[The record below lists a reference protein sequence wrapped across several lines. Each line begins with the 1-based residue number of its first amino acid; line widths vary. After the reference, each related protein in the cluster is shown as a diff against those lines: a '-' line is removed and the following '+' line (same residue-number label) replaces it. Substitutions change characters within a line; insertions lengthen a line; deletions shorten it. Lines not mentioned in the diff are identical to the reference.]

1 MKYIGKLA
9 AASALFLMQA
19 SNAVWAETTMRFS
32 IWLPPAH
39 PLVADVLVPYAE
51 DIEKV
56 TENRVKVEILPAPLG
71 APPAHYDLVK
81 NGVVD
86 LAQGNQA
93 YTPGRFKTMVIGE
106 LPFLGDTAEATS
118 VAYWRT
124 WDAMLKD
131 AGEYDDVHVLSVF
144 THGPGAAFFK
154 NPDIDSIGQIDG
166 QKMRVG
172 GGVAHE
178 VATTLGAV
186 PVEGPSSKA
195 YELLSQGVADGILFP
210 LESVKYFNLDG
221 LLSKGLM
228 VPGGLYNTSFFMI
241 MGKNTWESLSEEDQA
256 AIDKISG
263 EALARRAGQMWDR
276 IDGEAREAMAG
287 TVEIQEISDA
297 DMAALKEKL
306 QPVIEKGIEEVS
318 STGVDGQAAY
328 EMMKAEVAKVSA
340 E

>member
-1 MKYIGKLA
+1 MKHIGKLA

-32 IWLPPAH
+32 IWLPPTH
-39 PLVADVLVPYAE
+39 PLVADVLVPFAE

-93 YTPGRFKTMVIGE
+93 YTPGRFKTMVVGE

-144 THGPGAAFFK
+144 THGPGGAFFK
-154 NPDIDSIGQIDG
+154 NPDIDSVDQING
-166 QKMRVG
+166 LKMRVG

-178 VATTLGAV
+178 VATTLGAA

-195 YELLSQGVADGILFP
+195 YELLSQGVADGIFFP
-210 LESVKYFNLDG
+210 LESVKYFNLDS

-241 MGKNTWESLSEEDQA
+241 MGKNTWESLSEEDKA

-263 EALARRAGQMWDR
+263 EALARKAGQMWDR

-287 TVEIQEISDA
+287 TVAIQQISDA

-318 STGVDGQAAY
+318 STGIDGQAAY